1 MERLAAHVWRRLAGD
16 ADLEQDLALER
27 ALAHGV
33 VAVVGAVE
41 CLVRADVDAVR
52 VPEHALAPG
61 SKKIPLAVE
70 HHHRVFAA
78 VEDVDLVLG
87 IDGDGCGVT
96 QRPAVRQLCPVL
108 HHFVAELAGSERDGH
123 VPPPFLDLSLDCR
136 GRVKTAQLRSRRWLE
151 YSESRNQA
159 RPSKLSHCIDK
170 PTAPDGIPPA
180 RTTP

>member
-33 VAVVGAVE
+33 VAVVGAIE
-41 CLVRADVDAVR
+41 CLVRADVDTVR
-52 VPEHALAPG
+52 VPEHALAPRT
-61 SKKIPLAVE
+61 KKIAVAVE

-87 IDGDGCGVT
+87 IDGDGCGIA
-96 QRPAVRQLCPVL
+96 QRPAVRQLCPIL
-108 HHFVAELAGSERDGH
+108 QNFVAELAGSERDGH
-123 VPPPFLDLSLDCR
+123 VPPPFLDRSLDCR
-136 GRVKTAQLRSRRWLE
+136 GRVTTAQLRSRRCLE
-151 YSESRNQA
+151 YSESRNHT
-159 RPSKLSHCIDK
+159 RPSCLSHCIDM
-170 PTAPDGIPPA
+170 PIAPDGIPPA